1 MGPAPQ
7 CHDISQTR
15 GKMRSKTHHLWTVKA
30 CVCVLWGHECVRVGS
45 LGGPSTSLCGL
56 ESMSVQPCRV
66 SLPITPLHPGEHQPN
81 GWLSRKILFYL
92 STIYMYLYHT
102 SLAVLAT
109 ICKAN
114 PHANLSIRKGGF
126 WCVSGESRGAG
137 GALREANIFSGFG
150 RHCKNTLLM
159 LMCIRSEP
167 GKY

>member
-1 MGPAPQ
+1 MIFHKPEE
-7 CHDISQTR
+7 
-15 GKMRSKTHHLWTVKA
+15 KWEVKHPI
-30 CVCVLWGHECVRVGS
+30 CGLLMHVSVLWGHECVRVGS
-45 LGGPSTSLCGL
+45 LDRPSTSLCGL
-56 ESMSVQPCRV
+56 ESMSAQPCRV
-66 SLPITPLHPGEHQPN
+66 SLPITPLRPGEHQPN
-81 GWLSRKILFYL
+81 GWLSRKIVFYL

-126 WCVSGESRGAG
+126 WCVCLEKVRESG